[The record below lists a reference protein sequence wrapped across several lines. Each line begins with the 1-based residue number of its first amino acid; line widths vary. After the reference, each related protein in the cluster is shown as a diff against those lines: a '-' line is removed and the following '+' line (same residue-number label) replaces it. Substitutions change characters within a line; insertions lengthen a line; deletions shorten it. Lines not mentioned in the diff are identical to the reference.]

1 MLAGF
6 RLVYIRGTP
15 EQALAALQTI
25 RNKVGGRRFEEDDY
39 IKKKTNEEGMQIPID
54 AFPFVFSEFLATS
67 PDQQHSPSLVAE
79 EFRAFNRDNNLKLPS
94 KENDAYALQ
103 AAATSR
109 STSPLMSTGDIL
121 LHKYSGLVIN
131 GTLQVSSLLPA
142 VGDMVVRS
150 A

>member
-67 PDQQHSPSLVAE
+67 PDQQHSPSL
-79 EFRAFNRDNNLKLPS
+79 
-94 KENDAYALQ
+94 
-103 AAATSR
+103 
-109 STSPLMSTGDIL
+109 MSTGDIL